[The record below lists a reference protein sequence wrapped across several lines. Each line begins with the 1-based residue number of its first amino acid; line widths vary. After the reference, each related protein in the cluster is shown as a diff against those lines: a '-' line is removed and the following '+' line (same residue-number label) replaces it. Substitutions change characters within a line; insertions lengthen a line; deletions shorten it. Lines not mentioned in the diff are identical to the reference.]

1 MARRTRREIENWSEF
16 KDNGRTFVRAVIP
29 RGLNEDQE
37 YTAARRIAERYE
49 IKRFFASG
57 GFGLLLVAKDV
68 RTETDMLVKTTLRY
82 DVAIE
87 ARGRDR
93 DGFTRK
99 VWARRQQ
106 LQTERRIMVQLRN
119 LGCDSLPNPNDY
131 VFDRNPLLAGPYVT
145 EEGKKWRYD
154 DEGMLATEPYLV
166 LEMLEG
172 RTLEDLLEDRSP
184 QGMEEHYALEV
195 MRQVAGVLRLLH
207 RPWTVAGATWELI
220 YQDLKPA
227 NIMLG
232 AHDRAYLI
240 DFGGCRLSIN
250 GRLAQEGAHTPGY
263 CPPETTLARM
273 TIAPAADC
281 YTAGSTLY
289 HLLTGQAPLSLL
301 PDVIRSLD
309 EHAVRPE
316 NWDWALLGRRA
327 SPATCQLI
335 RACLDPLP
343 ENRPA
348 DGAALHEQINRLLG
362 ST

>member
-1 MARRTRREIENWSEF
+1 MPRRTRREIESWTEF
-16 KDNGRTFVRAVIP
+16 QENGRTFVRAIIP

-57 GFGLLLVAKDV
+57 GFGLILVGKDV

-106 LQTERRIMVQLRN
+106 LQTERRVMVQLRN
-119 LGCDSLPNPNDY
+119 LGCDAIPNPNDY
-131 VFDRNPLLAGPYVT
+131 VFDRNPLLAGPYT
-145 EEGKKWRYD
+145 AEDGKKWTYD

-166 LEMLEG
+166 LEMIEG
-172 RTLEDLLEDRSP
+172 RTLEDLLEDRWP
-184 QGMEEHYALEV
+184 DGMDEKRALEV

-207 RPWTVAGATWELI
+207 RPWNIGGAGWRLV

-240 DFGGCRLSIN
+240 DLGGCRVSIN
-250 GRLAQEGAHTPGY
+250 GKLVQEGAHTPGY
-263 CPPETTLARM
+263 CPPETTLAQM
-273 TIAPAADC
+273 TITPAADS
-281 YTAGSTLY
+281 YAAGSSLY
-289 HLLTGQAPLSLL
+289 HLLTGVAPLSLL
-301 PDVIRSLD
+301 PDVIRSTD

-316 NWDWALLGRRA
+316 RWDWPLLERKA
-327 SPATCQLI
+327 SPATCKLI
-335 RACLDPLP
+335 RACLDPAASD
-343 ENRPA
+343 RPA
-348 DGAALHEQINRLLG
+348 DGEALYTEINRLLG
-362 ST
+362 SS